1 MVSRTCLALSAALLI
16 SAGQAASADAFIFKQ
31 RITGLTPVEWATTA
45 PSYGDWEDVGAIY
58 DCSNWSPANSAVTVN
73 QPFLQTATDC
83 KQDQIRS
90 VQPREKELYS
100 GKVRNAGY
108 PYEMSQTVSVSTT
121 REAVGSLETWSPI
134 APTYTAWTDIDAL
147 YDCTSWSPVGF
158 TKTVSGTFVQ
168 SATDCRTDQQ
178 RLRQDRE
185 QETTTLS
192 IRNMGAPVEETRT
205 LTNQHAERNYTVSL
219 GGWANSG
226 ALYGCTNW
234 SPATSTVNQG
244 QAFTQTATDCKQNQ
258 TRQRTES
265 YIDHQTGA
273 AVSAVNTTEAQT
285 LTGLSAT
292 RSATGTK
299 ATKDCRG
306 AAGVYVASD
315 LYAPS
320 LWIWIWESLD
330 LGFTTTPYKDYG
342 GYRYTVGSN
351 IVPGTAGKEICREPL

>member
-16 SAGQAASADAFIFKQ
+16 SAGQAASADTFIFKQ

-121 REAVGSLETWSPI
+121 RDAVGSLETWSPI
-134 APTYTAWTDIDAL
+134 APTYTAWTDTHPL
-147 YDCTSWSPVGF
+147 YDCTSWSPAGSS
-158 TKTVSGTFVQ
+158 KTASGTFAQ
-168 SATDCRTDQQ
+168 SAVDCKTDQQ

-192 IRNMGAPVEETRT
+192 LRNMGAPVVETRT
-205 LTNQHAERNYTVSL
+205 LSNQHADRNYTVSL
-219 GGWANSG
+219 GPWVNSG
-226 ALYGCTNW
+226 SLYGCTNW
-234 SPATSTVNQG
+234 YPSASTINQG
-244 QAFTQTATDCKQNQ
+244 QTFTQTATDCEQNQ
-258 TRQRTES
+258 TRLRTES
-265 YIDHQTGA
+265 YVDHRTGT
-273 AVSAVNTTEAQT
+273 AVSAVNTTESRILTAQ
-285 LTGLSAT
+285 SST

-299 ATKDCRG
+299 VTKICYG
-306 AAGVYVASD
+306 VAGTHGVMDY
-315 LYAPS
+315 YGFY
-320 LWIWIWESLD
+320 IWIWD
-330 LGFTTTPYKDYG
+330 GTTLGNSPGPVYDYG
-342 GYRYTVGSN
+342 GYRYT
-351 IVPGTAGKEICREPL
+351 PGTKPVPNTLLKEICREPL